1 LSCDFRHLSIGV
13 VKIISP
19 IELNLITNILSFLDT
34 PQNYINY
41 PNFALMK
48 FIDTHSHLYSSEFD
62 SDRLLIIKEAISAG
76 VSTIL
81 LPNISS
87 KYTKGML
94 ELCDEFPQNCFPMM
108 GLHPC
113 DVNEDNI
120 EEELL
125 HVEQELAKGKY
136 IAVGEIGLDLYWDKT
151 KLEVQKKAF
160 IYQIELAKKYKLPIA
175 IHVRNS
181 FIEAIEIIE
190 KLNNESLRGVF
201 HCFTGS
207 VEDAQRVINLG
218 NFYLGIGGVL
228 TFKNSGLDK
237 TIAEIQLQHLIL
249 ETDAPYLA
257 PTPFRGKRNESKYI
271 LNIAEKLAEVQQIEI
286 EEVAKIT
293 TINAKKLFGL

>member
-1 LSCDFRHLSIGV
+1 M
-13 VKIISP
+13 
-19 IELNLITNILSFLDT
+19 
-34 PQNYINY
+34 Q
-41 PNFALMK
+41 
-48 FIDTHSHLYSSEFD
+48 FIDTHSHLYSSQFD
-62 SDRLLIIKEAISAG
+62 EDRTQAINDAISAG

-87 KYTKGML
+87 EYTKGML
-94 ELCDEFPQNCFPMM
+94 EVCGEFPENCFPMM

-120 EEELL
+120 EGELL

-151 KLEVQKKAF
+151 KLEIQKKAF
-160 IYQIELAKKYKLPIA
+160 IHQIELAKKYKLPIA
-175 IHVRNS
+175 IHVRDS
-181 FIEAIEIIE
+181 FAEAIEIIE
-190 KLNNESLRGVF
+190 KLNDENLRGVF

-218 NFYLGIGGVL
+218 GFYLGIGGVL

-237 TIAEIQLQHLIL
+237 TIAKIELQNLIL

-257 PTPFRGKRNESKYI
+257 PAPFRGKRNESKYI
-271 LNIAEKLAEVQQIEI
+271 VNIAEKLAEVQQIDI
-286 EEVAKIT
+286 EDVARIT
-293 TINAKKLFGL
+293 TLNAKKLFGL

>member
-1 LSCDFRHLSIGV
+1 M
-13 VKIISP
+13 
-19 IELNLITNILSFLDT
+19 
-34 PQNYINY
+34 Q
-41 PNFALMK
+41 
-48 FIDTHSHLYSSEFD
+48 FIDTHSHLYSSQFD
-62 SDRLLIIKEAISAG
+62 EDRTQAINEAISAG

-87 KYTKGML
+87 EYTKGML
-94 ELCDEFPQNCFPMM
+94 ELCDEFPENCFPMM

-120 EEELL
+120 DAELL

-151 KLEVQKKAF
+151 KLEIQKKAF
-160 IYQIELAKKYKLPIA
+160 IHQIELAKKHKLPIA
-175 IHVRNS
+175 IHVRDS
-181 FIEAIEIIE
+181 FTEAIEIVE
-190 KLNNESLRGVF
+190 KLNDENLRGVF

-237 TIAEIQLQHLIL
+237 TIVDIELQHLIL

-271 LNIAEKLAEVQQIEI
+271 VNIAEKLAEVQQIEI
-286 EEVAKIT
+286 EDVAKIT
-293 TINAKKLFGL
+293 TLNAKKLFGL

>member
-1 LSCDFRHLSIGV
+1 M
-13 VKIISP
+13 
-19 IELNLITNILSFLDT
+19 
-34 PQNYINY
+34 Q
-41 PNFALMK
+41 
-48 FIDTHSHLYSSEFD
+48 FIDTHSHLYSSQFD
-62 SDRLLIIKEAISAG
+62 EDRTQAINDAISAG

-87 KYTKGML
+87 EYTKGML
-94 ELCDEFPQNCFPMM
+94 EVCGEFPENCFPMM

-120 EEELL
+120 EGELL

-151 KLEVQKKAF
+151 KLEIQKKAF
-160 IYQIELAKKYKLPIA
+160 IHQIELAKKYKLPIA
-175 IHVRNS
+175 IHVRDS
-181 FIEAIEIIE
+181 FAEAIEIIE
-190 KLNNESLRGVF
+190 KLNDESLSGVF
-201 HCFTGS
+201 HCFTGR

-218 NFYLGIGGVL
+218 DFYLGIGGVL

-237 TIAEIQLQHLIL
+237 TIAEIELQHLIL

-271 LNIAEKLAEVQQIEI
+271 VNIAEKLAEVHQIDI
-286 EEVAKIT
+286 ENVAK
-293 TINAKKLFGL
+293 LRP

>member
-1 LSCDFRHLSIGV
+1 M
-13 VKIISP
+13 
-19 IELNLITNILSFLDT
+19 
-34 PQNYINY
+34 Q
-41 PNFALMK
+41 
-48 FIDTHSHLYSSEFD
+48 FIDTHSHLYSSQFD
-62 SDRLLIIKEAISAG
+62 EDRTQVINDAISAG

-94 ELCDEFPQNCFPMM
+94 EICDEFPENCFPMM

-113 DVNEDNI
+113 DVNEDNKEAEI
-120 EEELL
+120 L
-125 HVEQELAKGKY
+125 HVEQELAIGRY

-160 IYQIELAKKYKLPIA
+160 IHQIELAKKYKLPIA
-175 IHVRNS
+175 IHVRDS
-181 FIEAIEIIE
+181 FAEAIEIIE
-190 KLNNESLRGVF
+190 KLNDENLRGVF
-201 HCFTGS
+201 HCFTGN

-218 NFYLGIGGVL
+218 SFYLGIGGVL

-237 TIAEIQLQHLIL
+237 TIAAIELQNLIL

-271 LNIAEKLAEVQQIEI
+271 VNIADKLAEVHQIKI
-286 EEVAKIT
+286 EDVAKIT
-293 TINAKKLFGL
+293 TLNAKKLFGL